1 MISFFDVIGRIFAAG
16 RFSVADLAYYQMV
29 IQILMLFGFL
39 IVLVTV
45 IGMFIQISQTRQ
57 MLQKM
62 CEAENIELTKPP
74 ITKSKD

>member
-62 CEAENIELTKPP
+62 CEAENIELTKPH

>member
-62 CEAENIELTKPP
+62 CEAENIELSKSL

>member
-39 IVLVTV
+39 IVLITV

-62 CEAENIELTKPP
+62 CKAENIELTKPL